1 MLQKYAAIAVSLLL
15 MFAFLSFVLVDDF
28 KIPQRETSMAIN
40 IKNKVNICLP
50 EDDED
55 F

>member
-15 MFAFLSFVLVDDF
+15 MFAFLYLVLVDDF
-28 KIPQRETSMAIN
+28 EIPQRETLMAIS